1 MAAFI
6 LDEISQNTCIINSWG
21 LRKQLGAYK
30 HRGKGMKKTI
40 IRAVSAVLILLL
52 AASVMSCGRSGKTR
66 KIKSDT
72 PWYDTGVV
80 KAELGI
86 DTSRS
91 IFSDDSHL
99 AGSDDKSLIVV
110 SSGSYYRA
118 GDNLTIQDYDDD
130 SFAYVAVIDK
140 ETGLTVKTIDL
151 SEEFTFADR
160 ILRSSYKDG
169 IVTLHIDSTDQ
180 SNGKSSFIHKD
191 VDISTGKIKDS
202 TDYSGKFLNVA
213 QRSFGLGD
221 YIVNYDVIYEDPCI
235 ALAVYSPDGNAKRIE
250 LKETGKE
257 FYGVNAV
264 IPAGDNKALVIAD
277 SNPGVSFFEI
287 DLENGNSKALDPKD
301 YEWIDADGLKKANS
315 INGETYYTTSLGL
328 FRLDLDK
335 KTAEQ
340 VIDFSYCSVN
350 RTLLED
356 LYPADISGD
365 TYILTGRHQKLIH
378 YGLDG
383 ENGGFYIVKFNKA
396 AKNPHAGKTIL
407 DLYIPDGNI
416 TDTVNDAVLKFN
428 ETNKD
433 CFIEITDKYRTA
445 DAGNELYAGNSNDE
459 VRDIE
464 LNENM
469 EMSTR
474 LAMDIINGEGPDII
488 MNSSMLGQL
497 NSSSYLADLSP
508 YFNDLD
514 PDKYFT
520 NIMEGA
526 KVDGKLYHMP
536 VCFRIEGICTDRA
549 NAGASGVGFTTEEYE
564 KFLYDVLNGKDIIY
578 SGQAHYFAAIFDSM
592 KDKFIKEGKA
602 DFTGPEFAALAE
614 FVKNNVREKALSY
627 DNEDYG
633 INSEIAQYGSYRG
646 MIDYFS
652 RLSQI
657 KGDMSIL
664 GLPSS
669 DGRGPMF
676 RSYISAA
683 VSAQSENVE
692 ASVEFIK
699 ILLSDETQEA
709 LALQENYVLNKAAL
723 RKAGMAAADH
733 FNDPFY
739 DGIYVPIPNGPSQQ
753 KRYIFSKK
761 NIDDLEDIILS
772 CSGMHS
778 EDQAV
783 SIILIEE
790 MPAYFTGQKS
800 LDDVIK
806 IAQDRA
812 QKVLDERK

>member
-1 MAAFI
+1 
-6 LDEISQNTCIINSWG
+6 
-21 LRKQLGAYK
+21 
-30 HRGKGMKKTI
+30 MKKTI
-40 IRAVSAVLILLL
+40 IRVVSAVLILSL

-72 PWYDTGVV
+72 PWYDTGVI
-80 KAELGI
+80 KADLGLDPGRTISHI
-86 DTSRS
+86 DPQ
-91 IFSDDSHL
+91 L
-99 AGSDDKSLIVV
+99 AGSDDKNLIVV
-110 SSGSYYRA
+110 TSGFYSGEYTKNEDLNKDGIA
-118 GDNLTIQDYDDD
+118 LVT
-130 SFAYVAVIDK
+130 VIDK
-140 ETGLTVKTIDL
+140 ETGITKKTIDL
-151 SEEFTFADR
+151 NGEIAFEDDIMGSSLKNGTVTIR
-160 ILRSSYKDG
+160 IYSIDPTNGNTRIFDKD
-169 IVTLHIDSTDQ
+169 ID
-180 SNGKSSFIHKD
+180 IE
-191 VDISTGKIKDS
+191 TGKITESKE
-202 TDYSGKFLNVA
+202 YSRGNIETGDRNFGD
-213 QRSFGLGD
+213 RSFELGD
-221 YIVNYDVIYEDPCI
+221 YTVDSAVIYEDGGSYVE
-235 ALAVYSPDGNAKRIE
+235 LAAYSPDGNAKRIE

-257 FYGVNAV
+257 LYEVKAV
-264 IPAGDNKALVIAD
+264 LPAGASKALAIAD
-277 SNPGVSFFEI
+277 SNAGLRFFEI

-301 YEWIDADGLKKANS
+301 YEWIDADGVKKANS

-340 VIDFSYCSVN
+340 VIDFSFCSVN

-365 TYILTGRHQKLIH
+365 SYILTGLHQNLIH

-383 ENGGFYIVKFNKA
+383 ERGGFYIVKFNKA
-396 AKNPHAGKTIL
+396 AKNPHAGKTVL
-407 DLYIPDGNI
+407 DLYVHDGKI
-416 TDTVNDAVLKFN
+416 SDRVNYAVLKFN

-433 CFIEITDKYRTA
+433 CFIEITDKYRTV
-445 DAGNELYAGNSNDE
+445 DAGNELYAGNDDE

-488 MNSSMLGQL
+488 MDSSMLGQL
-497 NSSSYLADLSP
+497 NNSSYLADLSP

-526 KVDGKLYHMP
+526 KVDGKLYQMP
-536 VCFRIEGICTDRA
+536 VCFLIEGICTDRA

-564 KFLYDVLNGKDIIY
+564 KFLYDVLNGKDIIN

-592 KDKFIKEGKA
+592 KDKFIKDGKA

-614 FVKNNVREKALSY
+614 FVKKNVQEKALSY
-627 DNEDYG
+627 DDEDYG
-633 INSEIAQYGSYRG
+633 LNSETAVYGSFRG
-646 MIDYFS
+646 MISYFGQLS
-652 RLSQI
+652 RI

-709 LALQENYVLNKAAL
+709 LALQENFVVNKEAL

-733 FNDPFY
+733 FNDPYY
-739 DGIYVPIPNGPSQQ
+739 DDVYSRSSNGQL
-753 KRYIFSKK
+753 KENRYRFSKK
-761 NIDDLEDIILS
+761 NIDDLENIILS
-772 CSGMHS
+772 CSCMHS

-790 MPAYFTGQKS
+790 MPAYFKDQKS
-800 LDDVIK
+800 LEDVIK

>member
-1 MAAFI
+1 MAVFI
-6 LDEISQNTCIINSWG
+6 FDEISLNTCIINFWG
-21 LRKQLGAYK
+21 LWKQSGAYK

-40 IRAVSAVLILLL
+40 IRTVSAVLIFLL
-52 AASVMSCGRSGKTR
+52 AASVMSCSRSGKTR
-66 KIKSDT
+66 KIKADT
-72 PWYDTGVV
+72 PWYDTGIV

-118 GDNLTIQDYDDD
+118 GDNLTLQDYDDD

-202 TDYSGKFLNVA
+202 TDYSGKVLNVA

-264 IPAGDNKALVIAD
+264 IPSGDNKALVVAG
-277 SNPGVSFFEI
+277 SNAGVSFFEI

-396 AKNPHAGKTIL
+396 AKNPHAGKTVL

-497 NSSSYLADLSP
+497 NSSSYLVDLST
-508 YFNDLD
+508 YFSDLD

-520 NIMEGA
+520 NIVDGA
-526 KVDGKLYHMP
+526 KVDGKLYQMP
-536 VCFRIEGICTDRA
+536 VCYLIEGICTDKA
-549 NAGASGVGFTTEEYE
+549 NAGASGVGFTTKEYE
-564 KFLYDVLNGKDIIY
+564 KFLYDDLNGKDIIFA
-578 SGQAHYFAAIFDSM
+578 GQAHYFAMVFDSM

-602 DFTGPEFAALAE
+602 DFTGPEFAELAE
-614 FVKNNVREKALSY
+614 FVKKNVQEKAG
-627 DNEDYG
+627 DDYG
-633 INSEIAQYGSYRG
+633 ENSEIAVYGNFRG
-646 MIDYFS
+646 MIDYFHQ
-652 RLSQI
+652 LSNI
-657 KGDMSIL
+657 RGDFVIL

-723 RKAGMAAADH
+723 KKAGMAAADH
-733 FNDPFY
+733 FNDPYY
-739 DGIYVPIPNGPSQQ
+739 DDIYGRDNNGQL
-753 KRYIFSKK
+753 KENRYRFSKDD
-761 NIDDLEDIILS
+761 IDLLEDIILS

>member
-1 MAAFI
+1 MAVFI
-6 LDEISQNTCIINSWG
+6 FDEISLNTCIINFWG
-21 LRKQLGAYK
+21 LRKQSGAYK

-40 IRAVSAVLILLL
+40 IRTVSAVLIFLL
-52 AASVMSCGRSGKTR
+52 AASVMSCSRSGKTR
-66 KIKSDT
+66 KIKADT
-72 PWYDTGVV
+72 PWYDTGIV

-118 GDNLTIQDYDDD
+118 GDNLTLQDYDDD

-202 TDYSGKFLNVA
+202 TDYSGKVLNVA

-264 IPAGDNKALVIAD
+264 IPSGDNKALVVAG
-277 SNPGVSFFEI
+277 SNAGVSFFEI

-396 AKNPHAGKTIL
+396 AKNPHAGKTVL

-497 NSSSYLADLSP
+497 NSSSYLVDLST
-508 YFNDLD
+508 YFSDLD

-520 NIMEGA
+520 NIVDGA
-526 KVDGKLYHMP
+526 KVDGKLYQMP
-536 VCFRIEGICTDRA
+536 VCYLIEGICTDKA
-549 NAGASGVGFTTEEYE
+549 NAGASGVGFTTKEYE
-564 KFLYDVLNGKDIIY
+564 KFLYDDLNGKDIIFA
-578 SGQAHYFAAIFDSM
+578 GQAHYFAMVFGSM

-602 DFTGPEFAALAE
+602 DFTGPEFAELAE
-614 FVKNNVREKALSY
+614 FVKKNVQEKAG
-627 DNEDYG
+627 DDYG
-633 INSEIAQYGSYRG
+633 ENSEIAVYGNFRG
-646 MIDYFS
+646 MIDYFHQ
-652 RLSQI
+652 LSNI
-657 KGDMSIL
+657 RGDFVIL

-733 FNDPFY
+733 FNDPYY
-739 DGIYVPIPNGPSQQ
+739 DGIYGRDNNGQL
-753 KRYIFSKK
+753 KENRYRFSKDD
-761 NIDDLEDIILS
+761 IDLLEDIILS

>member
-1 MAAFI
+1 
-6 LDEISQNTCIINSWG
+6 
-21 LRKQLGAYK
+21 
-30 HRGKGMKKTI
+30 MKKTI
-40 IRAVSAVLILLL
+40 IRTVSAVLIFSL
-52 AASVMSCGRSGKTR
+52 AASVMSCGKSGKTR
-66 KIKSDT
+66 KIKADT

-80 KAELGI
+80 KAELGV
-86 DTSRS
+86 DYSRQ
-91 IFSDDSHL
+91 IFSIDSQL

-110 SSGSYYRA
+110 SDGSYYRA
-118 GDNLTIQDYDDD
+118 GDNLTLQDYDDD

-140 ETGLTVKTIDL
+140 ETGLIVKTIDL
-151 SEEFTFADR
+151 SEEFTSADR

-169 IVTLHIDSTDQ
+169 IVTLHIDSIDM
-180 SNGKSSFIHKD
+180 SNGKPRFIHKN

-202 TDYSGKFLNVA
+202 KEYSERAIDAVQK
-213 QRSFGLGD
+213 SFGIGD

-235 ALAVYSPDGNAKRIE
+235 ALTVYSPDGNANRIE

-257 FYGVNAV
+257 FYEVNAV
-264 IPAGDNKALVIAD
+264 IPAGDNKALVVAG
-277 SNPGVSFFEI
+277 SNAGVRFFEI
-287 DLENGNSKALDPKD
+287 GLENGNSKALDPKD

-340 VIDFSYCSVN
+340 VIDFSYCGVN

-365 TYILTGRHQKLIH
+365 FYIFTGRHQKLIH

-383 ENGGFYIVKFNKA
+383 DRGGFYIVKFNKA

-407 DLYIPDGNI
+407 DLYIPDGKI

-433 CFIEITDKYRTA
+433 CFIEITDKYRTGS
-445 DAGNELYAGNSNDE
+445 AGNKGYDGNRDE
-459 VRDIE
+459 IRDIE
-464 LNENM
+464 LNEEK
-469 EMSTR
+469 EMSIR

-488 MNSSMLGQL
+488 MNAGMLGQL
-497 NSSSYLADLSP
+497 NNSSYLVDLSP
-508 YFNDLD
+508 YFSDLD

-520 NIMEGA
+520 NIVDGA
-526 KVDGKLYHMP
+526 KVDGKLYQMP
-536 VCFRIEGICTDRA
+536 VCYLIEGICTDKA
-549 NAGASGVGFTTEEYE
+549 NAGASGVGFTTKEYE
-564 KFLYDVLNGKDIIY
+564 KFLYDDLNGKDIIFA
-578 SGQAHYFAAIFDSM
+578 GQAHYFAMVFDSM
-592 KDKFIKEGKA
+592 KDKFIKDGKA
-602 DFTGPEFAALAE
+602 DFTGPEFAELAE
-614 FVKNNVREKALSY
+614 FVKKNVQEKAG
-627 DNEDYG
+627 DDYRE
-633 INSEIAQYGSYRG
+633 NSETAVYGNFRG
-646 MIDYFS
+646 MIDYFHQ
-652 RLSQI
+652 LSNI
-657 KGDMSIL
+657 RGDFVIL

-676 RSYISAA
+676 RAYTSAA
-683 VSAQSENVE
+683 VSSQSHNVE

-699 ILLSDETQEA
+699 ILLSYKTQED
-709 LALQENYVLNKAAL
+709 LAMQENFVVNKEAL
-723 RKAGMAAADH
+723 RKAGLAAADH
-733 FNDPFY
+733 FNDPYY
-739 DGIYVPIPNGPSQQ
+739 DDIYGRDNNGQL
-753 KRYIFSKK
+753 KENRYRFSKDD
-761 NIDDLEDIILS
+761 IDLLENIILS
-772 CSGMHS
+772 CSCMHS

-790 MPAYFTGQKS
+790 MPAYFMDQKS

>member
-1 MAAFI
+1 
-6 LDEISQNTCIINSWG
+6 
-21 LRKQLGAYK
+21 
-30 HRGKGMKKTI
+30 MKKTI
-40 IRAVSAVLILLL
+40 IRVVSAVLILSL

-72 PWYDTGVV
+72 PWYDTGVI
-80 KAELGI
+80 KADLGLDPGRTISHI
-86 DTSRS
+86 DPQ
-91 IFSDDSHL
+91 L
-99 AGSDDKSLIVV
+99 AGSDDKNLIVV
-110 SSGSYYRA
+110 TSGFYSGEYTKNEDLNKGVIA
-118 GDNLTIQDYDDD
+118 LVT
-130 SFAYVAVIDK
+130 VIDK
-140 ETGLTVKTIDL
+140 ETGITKKTIDL
-151 SEEFTFADR
+151 
-160 ILRSSYKDG
+160 
-169 IVTLHIDSTDQ
+169 
-180 SNGKSSFIHKD
+180 NGEIAVEDDIMGSSFKNGTVTIRIYSIDPTNGNTRIFDKD
-191 VDISTGKIKDS
+191 IDIGTGKITESKE
-202 TDYSGKFLNVA
+202 YSRGNIETGDRNFGD
-213 QRSFGLGD
+213 RSFELGD
-221 YIVNYDVIYEDPCI
+221 YTVDSAVIYEDGGSYVE
-235 ALAVYSPDGNAKRIE
+235 LAVYSPDGNAKRIE
-250 LKETGKE
+250 LKETGKDLYE
-257 FYGVNAV
+257 VKAV
-264 IPAGDNKALVIAD
+264 LPAGDSKALAIAD
-277 SNPGVSFFEI
+277 SNAGLRFFEI

-301 YEWIDADGLKKANS
+301 YEWIDADGVKKANS

-340 VIDFSYCSVN
+340 VIDFSFCSVN

-365 TYILTGRHQKLIH
+365 SYILTGLHQNLIH

-383 ENGGFYIVKFNKA
+383 ERGGFYIVKFNKA
-396 AKNPHAGKTIL
+396 AKNPHAGKTVL
-407 DLYIPDGNI
+407 DLYVHDGKI
-416 TDTVNDAVLKFN
+416 SDRVNDAVLKFN

-433 CFIEITDKYRTA
+433 CFIEITDKYRTV
-445 DAGNELYAGNSNDE
+445 DAGNELYAGNDDE

-488 MNSSMLGQL
+488 MDSSMLGQL
-497 NSSSYLADLSP
+497 NNSSYLADLSP

-526 KVDGKLYHMP
+526 KVDGKLYQMP
-536 VCFRIEGICTDRA
+536 VCFLIEGICTDRA

-564 KFLYDVLNGKDIIY
+564 KFLYDVLNGKDIIN

-592 KDKFIKEGKA
+592 KDKFIKDGKA

-614 FVKNNVREKALSY
+614 FVKKNVQEKALSY
-627 DNEDYG
+627 DDEDYG
-633 INSEIAQYGSYRG
+633 LNSETAVYGSFRG
-646 MIDYFS
+646 MISYFGQLS
-652 RLSQI
+652 RI

-709 LALQENYVLNKAAL
+709 LALQENFVVNKEAL

-733 FNDPFY
+733 FNDPYY
-739 DGIYVPIPNGPSQQ
+739 DDVYSRSSNGQL
-753 KRYIFSKK
+753 KENRYRFSKK
-761 NIDDLEDIILS
+761 NIDDLENIILS
-772 CSGMHS
+772 CSCMHS

-790 MPAYFTGQKS
+790 MPAYFKDQKS
-800 LDDVIK
+800 LEDVIK